1 MTIKINELII
11 KAKIDKDNDV
21 PKVGSASSLKNDK
34 DSGSEKTAELM
45 SLNKINRER

>member
-11 KAKIDKDNDV
+11 KAKIDNDNDV
-21 PKVGSASSLKNDK
+21 PTKESAPVSRSDK
-34 DSGSEKTAELM
+34 DADAEKTAELM